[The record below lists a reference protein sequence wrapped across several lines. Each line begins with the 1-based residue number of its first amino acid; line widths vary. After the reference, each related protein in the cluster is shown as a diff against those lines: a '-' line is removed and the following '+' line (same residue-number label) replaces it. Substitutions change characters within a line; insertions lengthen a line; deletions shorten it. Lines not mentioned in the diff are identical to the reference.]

1 MATRDLGKKKR
12 IQKCTMAANSSLLGS
27 VRNLL
32 SVWIALRD
40 LEDSVLV
47 DINVSELMFP
57 IQAPATPH
65 IQGAFGKLPSIVWPE
80 FTSARSL
87 CPFAIRSM
95 WLRLYAANFLGCQK
109 TRISKKGGFT

>member
-1 MATRDLGKKKR
+1 
-12 IQKCTMAANSSLLGS
+12 MAANSSLLGS

-57 IQAPATPH
+57 I
-65 IQGAFGKLPSIVWPE
+65 
-80 FTSARSL
+80 
-87 CPFAIRSM
+87 
-95 WLRLYAANFLGCQK
+95 
-109 TRISKKGGFT
+109 